1 MIDYMQMK
9 VGDETEMP
17 ERNKWEG
24 VNQSLYRQ
32 IQDATQGTIMQF
44 EVTTHRAQPP
54 GMQPEMWFT
63 LKRIR

>member
-1 MIDYMQMK
+1 MIDYKQMK
-9 VGDETEMP
+9 VGEEVPMP
-17 ERNKWEG
+17 EKNKWEG

-32 IQDATQGTIMQF
+32 IQDATQGTSMQY
-44 EVTTHRAQPP
+44 EVTTHRAQQH

>member
-1 MIDYMQMK
+1 MIDFMQMK
-9 VGDETEMP
+9 VGEEVTMP

-32 IQDATQGTIMQF
+32 IQDDTQGTSMQF
-44 EVTTHRAQPP
+44 EVTTHRGQPQ
-54 GMQPEMWFT
+54 GMQPEMLFK